1 MNRSSKEQVV
11 ADLSA
16 RLAEAKAAFLAD
28 FRGLN
33 VEQATE
39 LRSKLRDAGV
49 DYRVVKNTLL
59 KLASQGTDAE
69 CLTGELTGPT
79 AIALAIDDPVAT
91 AKVLTEFAKAN
102 DKFELKSGALGG
114 KLLSEAEIK
123 ALADLPS
130 REQLLA
136 SMLSTMNAPLS
147 NFVGTL
153 AAIPRSLV
161 TVMAA
166 IRDQKGE

>member
-1 MNRSSKEQVV
+1 MNRSTKEQVV

-33 VEQATE
+33 VEQATA
-39 LRSKLRDAGV
+39 LRAKLRESGV

-59 KLASQGTDAE
+59 KLASQGTPAE

-79 AIALAIDDPVAT
+79 AIALALEDPVAT

-102 DKFELKSGALGG
+102 DKFELKAGALDG
-114 KLLSEAEIK
+114 KLLSDAEIK
-123 ALADLPS
+123 ALAELPS

-136 SMLSTMNAPLS
+136 SMLSSMNAPLS

-153 AAIPRSLV
+153 GALPRSLV

-166 IRDQKGE
+166 IRDQKG

>member
-1 MNRSSKEQVV
+1 LNRTSKEQVV

-39 LRSKLRDAGV
+39 LRAKLREAGV

-69 CLTGELTGPT
+69 CLTGELVGPT
-79 AIALAIDDPVAT
+79 AIALALDDPAAT
-91 AKVLTEFAKAN
+91 AKVLTEFAKSN
-102 DKFELKSGALGG
+102 EKFELKSGALEG
-114 KLLSEAEIK
+114 KLLSAAEIK

-130 REQLLA
+130 REEMLA
-136 SMLSTMNAPLS
+136 TMLSSMNAPLT

-153 AAIPRSLV
+153 AAVPRSMV
-161 TVMAA
+161 TVLAA
-166 IRDQKGE
+166 IRDQKS

>member
-1 MNRSSKEQVV
+1 MNRSGKEQVV
-11 ADLSA
+11 AELSE

-33 VEQATE
+33 VEQATA
-39 LRSKLRDAGV
+39 LRAKLREAGV
-49 DYRVVKNTLL
+49 DYRVIKNTLL
-59 KLASQGTDAE
+59 KLAAQGTTAE
-69 CLTGELTGPT
+69 CLTGELSGPT
-79 AIALAIDDPVAT
+79 AIAMAIDDPVAT
-91 AKVLTEFAKAN
+91 AKALTEFAKSN
-102 DKFELKSGALGG
+102 DKFILKAGALDG
-114 KLLSEAEIK
+114 KVLSEADIK

-136 SMLSTMNAPLS
+136 SMLSSMNAPLT

-166 IRDQKGE
+166 IRDQKS

>member
-1 MNRSSKEQVV
+1 MNRTSKEQVV

-39 LRSKLRDAGV
+39 LRAKLREAGV

-59 KLASQGTDAE
+59 KLASKGTDAE

-79 AIALAIDDPVAT
+79 AIALALDDPAAT
-91 AKVLTEFAKAN
+91 AKVLTEFAKSN
-102 DKFELKSGALGG
+102 EKFELKSGALDG
-114 KLLSEAEIK
+114 KLLSIAEIK

-130 REQLLA
+130 REEMLA
-136 SMLSTMNAPLS
+136 TMLSSMNAPLT

-166 IRDQKGE
+166 IRDQKG